1 MSNTHKSP
9 QPPTSDVTAEQ
20 MLYNIALRADVTVL
34 REAHQSIADFAEMVK
49 EAIAEKII
57 ELDEH
62 IDEIDTL
69 DIDNDEEDAL

>member
-1 MSNTHKSP
+1 MSNAPKSP

-20 MLYNIALRADVTVL
+20 MLYNIALRADVAVL
-34 REAHQSIADFAEMVK
+34 RDQHQSIADFAEMVK
-49 EAIAEKII
+49 EAIADKII

-69 DIDNDEEDAL
+69 DLECDEEDAQ